1 MGPAGGRGRKS
12 ILPSSPRPSPS
23 CGLKWG
29 TRWAWLRW
37 RLCPAGAPVERNPCP
52 TPGASMSCTAC
63 AKVRLGLACLGR
75 KGPRGWAV
83 LPAGTQRWEQERAIA
98 PGFRPQGGPGAAM
111 DGAFCCRTGKEVSS
125 SKALAVARTG
135 TASWGR
141 GSTLCSLLPSLPPT
155 FRCLP
160 RTDGGRE
167 ARGQQGS
174 EQPFPGAPTSLALPH
189 CASCPAPPS
198 PSSAPARPGCGIEE
212 GGAASDALAGGTC
225 CF

>member
-75 KGPRGWAV
+75 KGPMGWVGGLACGHAEMGAGKGDRSG
-83 LPAGTQRWEQERAIA
+83 LPASGRPRCRNGWSILLQNRKGGQFLQSAGCGA
-98 PGFRPQGGPGAAM
+98 HGDGF
-111 DGAFCCRTGKEVSS
+111 
-125 SKALAVARTG
+125 L
-135 TASWGR
+135 
-141 GSTLCSLLPSLPPT
+141 GSGLHSVLTPPLPPSH
-155 FRCLP
+155 L
-160 RTDGGRE
+160 
-167 ARGQQGS
+167 QM
-174 EQPFPGAPTSLALPH
+174 
-189 CASCPAPPS
+189 
-198 PSSAPARPGCGIEE
+198 SSQDRWRA
-212 GGAASDALAGGTC
+212 
-225 CF
+225 